1 MVNTADTTTG
11 ADYHV
16 LGSTENTPLNAGRH
30 SSGSTDSRMDW
41 TMGRASEMRLYLT
54 LLGMGLASLLPWNLF
69 ICASEFFHYQFAG
82 SVYESTFQNSF
93 SVTYT
98 VMNFMSCLYAMVTV
112 TRSNPNRRIVYGLI
126 INTAV
131 YSVGVLMPFMEKF
144 RGTISFY
151 IALAQ
156 LVVSAIASGLILN
169 SIFAIVSHFP
179 SSNAE
184 GMLSGQAIA
193 GMIASFAQLVTAYV
207 VAPPT
212 GAAIGSTNAEAS
224 SGLLTRTVAYFAFA
238 TTVNIMLSFAFWS
251 ISRDPYYQ
259 ARSKLAIGPE
269 YLSYGSDDGDGD
281 SEIVPTT
288 PLPTLPDLGLF
299 KRTFAQI
306 SGHVY
311 ASTAC
316 FALTLAVFP
325 STTALVDSVSGFKL
339 LTEWHFFLYT
349 TGDFL
354 GRRTAPSIPITQGST
369 LVLLSL
375 TRILFVPAFF
385 ACNVVFSVWYTWIK
399 SDAVFLAMV
408 LLLGYSTGLIS
419 TRAAMVAPGLTDQPS
434 IAGSIMAISVGTGLA
449 LGSIFSWLVRSI
461 GCLCSPF

>member
-1 MVNTADTTTG
+1 
-11 ADYHV
+11 
-16 LGSTENTPLNAGRH
+16 
-30 SSGSTDSRMDW
+30 MDW
-41 TMGRASEMRLYLT
+41 TMGRASDMRLYLT

-144 RGTISFY
+144 RGTVSFY

-169 SIFAIVSHFP
+169 SVFAIVSHFP

-207 VAPPT
+207 VKPPT
-212 GAAIGSTNAEAS
+212 GSAIGSTNAEAS

-259 ARSKLAIGPE
+259 ARSKLAIGSE
-269 YLSYGSDDGDGD
+269 YLSYNSDDGDGD

-311 ASTAC
+311 ASIAC
-316 FALTLAVFP
+316 FTLTLAVFP